1 MADEFQDAHSI
12 RVRQCDCGV
21 TAHIDLIDEDGDIFA
36 GCSVDREHVAPF
48 VVAICRAAGVTPDDM
63 ARAFTN

>member
-1 MADEFQDAHSI
+1 MADEFQDAHSV

-21 TAHIDLIDEDGDIFA
+21 TAHIDLIDEDGDTFA

-48 VVAICRAAGVTPDDM
+48 VVAICRAAGVTSEDL

>member
-12 RVRQCDCGV
+12 RVRPCDCGV

-36 GCSVDREHVAPF
+36 VCSVDREHVAPF